1 MLVLKGQKVVEENKP
16 GHELYVIMT
25 GELQVTV
32 GQGTDYSRD
41 LGYLSTGA
49 FFGESPVLSTLSG
62 LDLASSTAD
71 TMRSRT
77 VTAVTECELC
87 YLTRQSIMKLS
98 LEYPEL
104 RARLRRCVA
113 VVAGFSDTRPV

>member
-1 MLVLKGQKVVEENKP
+1 
-16 GHELYVIMT
+16 
-25 GELQVTV
+25 
-32 GQGTDYSRD
+32 
-41 LGYLSTGA
+41 
-49 FFGESPVLSTLSG
+49 
-62 LDLASSTAD
+62 
-71 TMRSRT
+71 MRSRT